1 MRNRRWWQGLA
12 IVLVG
17 VSGLGA
23 CGGGTKKSAP
33 TSAQASA
40 TTISIKDFAFHPE
53 SLKVPAGTT
62 ITVRNDDTTDHT
74 ATADD
79 KSFDTGHV
87 GGGATATFK
96 VPAAG
101 KITYHCDI
109 HDYMRGSIEAS

>member
-12 IVLVG
+12 VVLVAVG
-17 VSGLGA
+17 GLAA

-33 TSAQASA
+33 APTPASA
-40 TTISIKDFAFHPE
+40 TTISIKDFAFHPA
-53 SLKVPAGTT
+53 SLKVPAGTI
-62 ITVRNDDTTDHT
+62 ITVRNDDGTDHT

-87 GGGATATFK
+87 SGGATATIK

-109 HDYMRGSIEAS
+109 HNYMRGSIEAS